1 MLTIDP
7 RMLNL
12 PYQYILENAPQT
24 RTLSDLFV
32 AETQTIASC
41 PTIFEYDVTLQDDS
55 ALPFFGF
62 IISYDIST
70 RTISAQSSD
79 RAFLAQSPI

>member
-1 MLTIDP
+1 MLTIDL

-32 AETQTIASC
+32 AETQTIAPC

-62 IISYDIST
+62 IISYDVGT